1 MGRIPILVNHSERAV
16 AVGKARDQE
25 AVGPQ
30 GDKDITAKGQ
40 QRSVFDMLEHVER
53 GDGVQRGGRQIARTI
68 DYADASLLG
77 LCPKG
82 GLDFGPVDLIVLR

>member
-40 QRSVFDMLEHVER
+40 QRSVFDML
-53 GDGVQRGGRQIARTI
+53 
-68 DYADASLLG
+68 ADASLLG
-77 LCPKG
+77 LCLKG
-82 GLDFGPVDLIVLR
+82 VLNFGPVDLIVLR

>member
-1 MGRIPILVNHSERAV
+1 
-16 AVGKARDQE
+16 
-25 AVGPQ
+25 
-30 GDKDITAKGQ
+30 
-40 QRSVFDMLEHVER
+40 MLEHVER